1 MEKEERMQ
9 NERRKGKM
17 RSEETKIK
25 REENLRCEKRCETSN
40 DYLRPK

>member
-17 RSEETKIK
+17 RTEETKMK
-25 REENLRCEKRCETSN
+25 RERYLRCEKRRETRK